1 MLAVSGN
8 QTFVIYLY
16 DDIQWSR
23 EGKAFA
29 GYISGDGR
37 TIFEI
42 DGSFNTSIEEIES
55 TTNVG
60 KPGLW
65 VFRVDDPVYL
75 SCQDSATGF
84 PTIQLILQNKRIMMY
99 MCNLHVNT
107 LTQVCWLK

>member
-16 DDIQWSR
+16 DDIQPDH
-23 EGKAFA
+23 EGEAFA

-42 DGSFNTSIEEIES
+42 DGSFNTSIEEIEL

-65 VFRVDDPVYL
+65 VFRVDQMCMCL
-75 SCQDSATGF
+75 
-84 PTIQLILQNKRIMMY
+84 LIVLGNNIIITYMLQF
-99 MCNLHVNT
+99 
-107 LTQVCWLK
+107 